1 VKEVDL
7 FVIGGGSGG
16 VRAARIAAGHGARV
30 TLAESSRI
38 GGTCVIRGCVPKK
51 LMVLASRHAQE
62 FDVAEGFGWTVGE
75 RRFDWQRLRSNVAA
89 EVSRLEAAYTSG
101 LSQAG
106 VSVLHEH
113 ASLEDRGVVRLSGS
127 GERIRARHILIATG
141 AHPAAADD
149 LPGAELAS
157 DSDAFFEWPSLPERV
172 LVQGAGYIALEL
184 GCLLQRLGSQVTL
197 VMRGTSVL
205 RGFDHGLREH
215 LQQALL
221 DAGMAI
227 VPGCTVTGITRRA
240 AGGLQVQLSDGSSGV
255 FEAVLRATGRRPN
268 TGGLNLDPLGVATAA
283 GGAIIVDEWS
293 QTSAAGIYAVGDVT
307 ARAMLTPAAVRE
319 GHALA
324 DTLFGGRKVPVAHD
338 LIPTA
343 VFTTP
348 EAATVGLGE
357 DDAAARFGAIDVY
370 EARFKPMKHAFAAQ
384 PGRMLIKVVV
394 ARASDRV
401 LGVHIV
407 GPEAA
412 EMIQLAGVALQM
424 AATKTQLDAVLPVH
438 PTAAEEIVTLR
449 APVRRHH

>member
-1 VKEVDL
+1 MKEFDF

-30 TLAESSRI
+30 ALAESSRI

-51 LMVLASRHAQE
+51 LMVLASRYAPD
-62 FDVAEGFGWTVGE
+62 FDVATGFGWTVGE

-89 EVSRLEAAYTSG
+89 EVSRLEAAYTTG

-106 VSVLHEH
+106 VSILHDH
-113 ASLEDRGVVRLSGS
+113 ASLEGPGVVRISGS

-141 AHPAAADD
+141 ARPTDADN

-157 DSDAFFEWPSLPERV
+157 NSDAFFEWPSQPARV

-197 VMRGTSVL
+197 VMRGATVL
-205 RGFDHGLREH
+205 RGFDNGLREH

-221 DAGMAI
+221 DTGLAI
-227 VPGCTVTGITRRA
+227 MPGCTVTGLTRHADGSIQAR
-240 AGGLQVQLSDGSSGV
+240 LSDGSSAT
-255 FEAVLRATGRRPN
+255 FDAVLRATGRQPN
-268 TGGLNLDPLGVATAA
+268 TRELNLERVGVTTSAS
-283 GGAIIVDEWS
+283 GAIIVDEWS
-293 QTSAAGIYAVGDVT
+293 QTSVAGIYAVGDVT
-307 ARAMLTPAAVRE
+307 GRAMLTPAAVRE

-324 DTLFGGRKVPVAHD
+324 DALFGGRKVPIAHD

-357 DDAAARFGAIDVY
+357 EDAIARFGAVDVY
-370 EARFKPMKHAFAAQ
+370 EARFKPMKHAMSAQ
-384 PGRMLIKVVV
+384 PERMLIKVIVD
-394 ARASDRV
+394 RLSDRV

-407 GPEAA
+407 GLEAA
-412 EMIQLAGVALQM
+412 EMIQLAGIALQM
-424 AATKTQLDAVLPVH
+424 GATKAQFDTVLPVH

-449 APVRRHH
+449 APTRRHG

>member
-16 VRAARIAAGHGARV
+16 VRAARIAAGHGASV
-30 TLAESSRI
+30 ALAESSRI

-51 LMVLASRHAQE
+51 LMVLASRCAQE
-62 FDVAEGFGWTVGE
+62 FDVAAGFGWTVGE
-75 RRFDWQRLRSNVAA
+75 RRFDWQHLRSNVAA
-89 EVSRLEAAYTSG
+89 EVSRLEAAYTTG

-106 VSVLHEH
+106 VSVMHEH
-113 ASLEDRGVVRLSGS
+113 ATLDDRGVVRLSGS

-141 AHPAAADD
+141 ARPSAEEG
-149 LPGAELAS
+149 LPGAEFAS
-157 DSDAFFEWPSLPERV
+157 NSDAFFDWPVQPARV

-197 VMRGTSVL
+197 VMRGSTVL
-205 RGFDHGLREH
+205 RGFDRDLREH
-215 LQQALL
+215 LQQALR
-221 DAGMAI
+221 DTGMVI
-227 VPGCTVTGITRRA
+227 VPGCTVTGLARRA
-240 AGGLQVQLSDGSSGV
+240 EGGIQAHLSDGSSAV
-255 FEAVLRATGRRPN
+255 FDAVLRALGRQPN
-268 TGGLNLDPLGVATAA
+268 TRDLNLDQVGVATAA
-283 GGAIIVDEWS
+283 NGAIVVDEWS
-293 QTSAAGIYAVGDVT
+293 QTSVAGVYAVGDVT

-324 DTLFGGRKVPVAHD
+324 DALFGSRKVPVAHG

-357 DDAAARFGAIDVY
+357 EDAAARFGAIDVY
-370 EARFKPMKHAFAAQ
+370 EARFKPMKYAMAARS
-384 PGRMLIKVVV
+384 GRMLIKVIV

-412 EMIQLAGVALQM
+412 EMIQLAGIALQM
-424 AATKTQLDAVLPVH
+424 GATKAQFDAVLPVH

>member
-1 VKEVDL
+1 VKEVDF

-16 VRAARIAAGHGARV
+16 VRAARVAAAHGARV
-30 TLAESSRI
+30 ALAESSRI

-62 FDVAEGFGWTVGE
+62 FDVAAGFGWTVGE

-89 EVSRLEAAYTSG
+89 EVSRLEAAYTAG

-106 VSVLHEH
+106 VSVMHEH
-113 ASLEDRGVVRLSGS
+113 ATLDDAGVVRLSGS
-127 GERIRARHILIATG
+127 GERVRARHILIATG
-141 AHPAAADD
+141 ARPSVDEG

-157 DSDAFFEWPSLPERV
+157 DSDAFFDWPVQPARV

-197 VMRGTSVL
+197 VMRGSTVL
-205 RGFDHGLREH
+205 RGFDRGLREH

-221 DAGMAI
+221 DTGMVI
-227 VPGCTVTGITRRA
+227 VPGCTVTGLARRA
-240 AGGLQVQLSDGSSGV
+240 DGGIQAHLSDGSSAV
-255 FEAVLRATGRRPN
+255 FDAVLRATGRQPN
-268 TGGLNLDPLGVATAA
+268 TRGLNLDQFGVATAA
-283 GGAIIVDEWS
+283 NGAIVVDEWS
-293 QTSAAGIYAVGDVT
+293 QTSVAGIYAVGDVT

-324 DTLFGGRKVPVAHD
+324 DALFGRRRVPVAHD
-338 LIPTA
+338 PIPTA

-357 DDAAARFGAIDVY
+357 EDAAARFGAIDVY
-370 EARFKPMKHAFAAQ
+370 EARFKPMKYAMAARS
-384 PGRMLIKVVV
+384 GRMLIKVIVEQ
-394 ARASDRV
+394 ASDRV
-401 LGVHIV
+401 LGVHLV

-412 EMIQLAGVALQM
+412 EMIQLAGIALQM
-424 AATKTQLDAVLPVH
+424 GATKAQFDAVLPVH

-449 APVRRHH
+449 APTRRHG